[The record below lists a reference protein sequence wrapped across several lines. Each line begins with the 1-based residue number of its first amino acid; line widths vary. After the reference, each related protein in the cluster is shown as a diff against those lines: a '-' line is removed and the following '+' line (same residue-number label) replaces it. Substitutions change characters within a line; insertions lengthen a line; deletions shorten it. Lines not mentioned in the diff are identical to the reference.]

1 MVRRFSQ
8 QFSRLINKDV
18 PRSYLKSQES
28 RRGHL
33 NEADYGKMLD
43 DYDERF
49 PRAKEGFI
57 MHYCDER
64 EE

>member
-8 QFSRLINKDV
+8 QYARLINKDV
-18 PRSYLKSQES
+18 PRSFLKSQES
-28 RRGHL
+28 RHGHL
-33 NEADYGKMLD
+33 TEVDYGKMLD

-49 PRAKEGFI
+49 PRASGGFI
-57 MHYCDER
+57 KHYCDEF

>member
-18 PRSYLKSQES
+18 PRSFLKSQES
-28 RRGHL
+28 RHGHL
-33 NEADYGKMLD
+33 NEVDYGKMLD

-49 PRAKEGFI
+49 PPADDGFVA
-57 MHYCDER
+57 HYCYEP